1 MKSIIAVVLFVLLSC
16 AAASAQDKAPAN
28 PGANVVKESPLT
40 VKLSKRDQKKYDKL
54 AAKYPELSPVQRL
67 RILRKIIW
75 IGMSTEQ
82 VYDAWGLPIRTNS
95 TINSGSVLQQ
105 LVYGSYDPVYYVY
118 VENGVVVSFSRYGS

>member
-1 MKSIIAVVLFVLLSC
+1 
-16 AAASAQDKAPAN
+16 
-28 PGANVVKESPLT
+28 
-40 VKLSKRDQKKYDKL
+40 
-54 AAKYPELSPVQRL
+54 
-67 RILRKIIW
+67 
-75 IGMSTEQ
+75 MSTEQ